1 MMKEYTF
8 IKSDKK
14 LIRLAFNDIA
24 IIRGLGNYVEILTA
38 DQRKIVYYKTLK
50 ELIERL
56 PDEFM
61 RVHNSFIVNLR
72 NVDFF
77 EDNHLTIGIH
87 RISVTK
93 SYRECLSKRLDSL
106 LL

>member
-1 MMKEYTF
+1 MTDYTF

-93 SYRECLSKRLDSL
+93 GYRECLSKRLDSL

>member
-1 MMKEYTF
+1 MADYTF

>member
-1 MMKEYTF
+1 MKEYTF

-14 LIRLAFNDIA
+14 MIRLDFSNIT
-24 IIRGLGNYVEILTA
+24 IIKGLGNYVEILTA

-87 RISVTK
+87 RISVAK

>member
-1 MMKEYTF
+1 MVDYTF

-14 LIRLAFNDIA
+14 LIRLAFADIA
-24 IIRGLGNYVEILTA
+24 IIRGLGNYVEILTI
-38 DQRKIVYYKTLK
+38 DQRRIVYYKTLK
-50 ELIERL
+50 ELIDRL
-56 PDEFM
+56 PDEFL
-61 RVHNSFIVNLR
+61 RVHNSFIVNIR

-77 EDNHLTIGIH
+77 EDNHLTIDSH
-87 RISVTK
+87 RISVAK

>member
-1 MMKEYTF
+1 MTDYTF

-77 EDNHLTIGIH
+77 EDNHLTIGTH

>member
-1 MMKEYTF
+1 MTDYTF